1 MLSKLLPPICCCC
14 LFNTLNSCFDIPS
27 LCVCESECASLLIIM
42 SSLHMQRYARASV
55 CVRAAFAAV
64 VVPSLSLLCFF
75 ILKLV
80 SKFNYTALCCSCC
93 AARNFAFCS
102 TVFTCFVVL
111 INQFSNT
118 VRERGAHRLLT
129 LIKYSYA
136 DMHMQVV
143 CMCVYCICF
152 ACCTRRHTQTSIEQI
167 THTLLLLLLSNWR
180 HCNYTY
186 THTHTVRSRT
196 QRRAFARHSHLLWQ
210 QIFNLK

>member
-1 MLSKLLPPICCCC
+1 MLSKLLPPICFCC

-118 VRERGAHRLLT
+118 DSEREAHTDYWPWLST
-129 LIKYSYA
+129 
-136 DMHMQVV
+136 
-143 CMCVYCICF
+143 
-152 ACCTRRHTQTSIEQI
+152 HTQTCICRWYACVCI
-167 THTLLLLLLSNWR
+167 VFVLLVARGDTRKLLLSKL
-180 HCNYTY
+180 HTLCCCYSCQIGDTVI
-186 THTHTVRSRT
+186 THTHTHIRCDH
-196 QRRAFARHSHLLWQ
+196 AHNDAHSHVILICCGSKFLT
-210 QIFNLK
+210 